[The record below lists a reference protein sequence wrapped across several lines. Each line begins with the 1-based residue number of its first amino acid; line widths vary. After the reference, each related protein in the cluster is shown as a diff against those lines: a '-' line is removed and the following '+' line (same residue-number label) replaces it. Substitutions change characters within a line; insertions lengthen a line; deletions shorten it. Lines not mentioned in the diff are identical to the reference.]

1 MGDQPLAWPRYLSN
15 FPNTSALEEKIKVTA
30 NCSDPTH
37 DPYLIEALRSTV
49 QRAEHGPSI
58 PRLVLGLHSH
68 ARIQWLDPHIWPGR
82 NAAFFSTFCKDSCAP
97 LECELSLKA
106 SGISTQLLPHCEVFS
121 DLGLTFA
128 NLPSHILVG
137 TLLLMSDPL
146 FLGSIRWH
154 FPPAL
159 WISDH
164 QTGFAP
170 LPYLT
175 SLLTHRHPMCLPVF
189 KRLAPR
195 RFQNVT
201 Q

>member
-1 MGDQPLAWPRYLSN
+1 MPGLWTHDSAKGPGQQDTAAFPKPLLQHPRAGAHWIKTGNFKNWLPLLRVGPSCPQLSSAMGDQPLAWPRYLSN

-82 NAAFFSTFCKDSCAP
+82 DAAFFSTFCKDSCPP

-106 SGISTQLLPHCEVFS
+106 SGISTQLLPHCEVV
-121 DLGLTFA
+121 TW
-128 NLPSHILVG
+128 V
-137 TLLLMSDPL
+137 
-146 FLGSIRWH
+146 W
-154 FPPAL
+154 
-159 WISDH
+159 
-164 QTGFAP
+164 P
-170 LPYLT
+170 LPT
-175 SLLTHRHPMCLPVF
+175 C
-189 KRLAPR
+189 PR
-195 RFQNVT
+195 IS
-201 Q
+201 